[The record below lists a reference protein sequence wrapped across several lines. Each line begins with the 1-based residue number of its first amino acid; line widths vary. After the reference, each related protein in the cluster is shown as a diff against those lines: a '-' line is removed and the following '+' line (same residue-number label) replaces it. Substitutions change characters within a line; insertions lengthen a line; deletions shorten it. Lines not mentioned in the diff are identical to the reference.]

1 MRLSDIAARAGV
13 SAATV
18 SRVLNGRTTVS
29 EPVRAAV
36 MAALDELGYER
47 PPRRGRRSA
56 GLVGLLVPEL
66 DNPVFPHMAQ
76 VMETALSRAGY
87 TSVLCTQTP
96 GGVQED
102 EYVQMLMERGVS
114 GAVFVS
120 GHHADLTTDHRRY
133 AEMQRRGLHLVL
145 VNGYREGLEAPFVSC
160 DDAAGVHQAV
170 EHLAGLGHTRIGLA
184 TGQPRYVPVARKVA
198 GFHEAVRRHL
208 GAVSDLDDLVQTT
221 VFRVEGGER
230 AASVLLDR
238 GATAIVCGSDPM
250 ALGAI
255 REVRRRGL
263 RVPQDVSVVGSDDSP
278 LTEFTDPPLT
288 TVRQPVGEM
297 GAAVARILLDEIAGT
312 PAPRAEYVF
321 RPQLVV
327 RGSTGPAPR
336 RPPSPHRAASP
347 TTTEE
352 PSPA

>member
-1 MRLSDIAARAGV
+1 MGVRLTDIAARAGV

-36 MAALDELGYER
+36 LAALDDLGYER

-76 VMETALSRAGY
+76 VIETALARAGY

-102 EYVQMLMERGVS
+102 EYVDMLLERGAS

-120 GHHADLTTDHRRY
+120 GHHADTTTDHRRY

-145 VNGYREGLEAPFVSC
+145 VNGFRDGLEAPFVSC

-170 EHLAGLGHTRIGLA
+170 EHLVGLGHTRIGLA

-208 GAVSDLDDLVQTT
+208 GVTADVDDLVQTT
-221 VFRVEGGER
+221 VFRVEGGQR
-230 AASVLLDR
+230 AAAALLDR
-238 GATAIVCGSDPM
+238 GATAVVCGSDPM

-255 REVRRRGL
+255 REVRRRGM
-263 RVPQDVSVVGSDDSP
+263 RVPHDVSVVGSDDSP

-288 TVRQPVGEM
+288 TVRQPVAEM
-297 GAAVARILLDEIAGT
+297 GAAVARILLDEMAGT

-327 RGSTGPAPR
+327 RGSTA
-336 RPPSPHRAASP
+336 RAVHAHHAVP
-347 TTTEE
+347 IER